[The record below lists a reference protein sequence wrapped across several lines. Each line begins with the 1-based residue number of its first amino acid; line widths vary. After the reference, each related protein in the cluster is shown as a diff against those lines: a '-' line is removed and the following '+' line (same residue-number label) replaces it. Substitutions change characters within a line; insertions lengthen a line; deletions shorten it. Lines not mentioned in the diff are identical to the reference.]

1 MAEFSQTVRH
11 ELKENLQNKN
21 LRAVVLTGSGRAFS
35 AGGDIDWLIDR
46 HNKSQVSTF
55 LKFKNVQ
62 KNLYNLHKYTIYMYF
77 SGPACWK

>member
-46 HNKSQVSTF
+46 HNKSQVRT
-55 LKFKNVQ
+55 
-62 KNLYNLHKYTIYMYF
+62 
-77 SGPACWK
+77 SGPFYSRAAASLRMV

>member
-46 HNKSQVSTF
+46 HNKSQVGT
-55 LKFKNVQ
+55 
-62 KNLYNLHKYTIYMYF
+62 
-77 SGPACWK
+77 SGPFYQPRSGMVIRKVELGLLDI